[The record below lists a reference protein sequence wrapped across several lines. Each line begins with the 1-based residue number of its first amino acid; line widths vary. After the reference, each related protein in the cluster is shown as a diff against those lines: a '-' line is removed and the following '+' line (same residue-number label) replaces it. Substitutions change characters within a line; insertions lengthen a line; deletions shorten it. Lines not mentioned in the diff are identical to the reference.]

1 MQDFDLESAI
11 SKWEGGQL
19 SDALMA
25 TLYAFTLSSI
35 KFDGD
40 FLQRKS
46 SKSKIIDINDYS
58 FSESFF
64 IDVLQNYKL
73 KKTKPYVDEVLSHWL
88 QGSWRAKLITY
99 IPTPK
104 EVLYWQTL
112 GLRPV
117 TMLISSKRF
126 FKPVLHKED
135 TLTFL
140 THDLE
145 HAYKMNHDSEQRK
158 LQINFFKRIH
168 AFVEWSGFND
178 LMGHYL
184 EEEKFKK
191 DFDYLLSDMNTHPF
205 HALKFFKGFLLSY
218 FLRRS
223 QSQALNSLEES
234 EYNQLSTQIGQRL
247 FFSNQE
253 KEAFNLLNSQKFD
266 NHYMPLLLTESFQS
280 SVTMSLE

>member
-11 SKWEGGQL
+11 SKWESGQI

-35 KFDGD
+35 KFEGD

-46 SKSKIIDINDYS
+46 SKSKIIDINNYDY
-58 FSESFF
+58 SESFF
-64 IDVLQNYKL
+64 IDVLENYKL
-73 KKTKPYVDEVLSHWL
+73 KKTKPYVDEVLLQWL
-88 QGSWRAKLITY
+88 KGKWQAKLITY

-145 HAYKMNHDSEQRK
+145 HAYKMNHDEEQK
-158 LQINFFKRIH
+158 KMQVNFFKRIH
-168 AFVEWSGFND
+168 SLVEWSGFID

-184 EEEKFKK
+184 EEEQFKK

-205 HALKFFKGFLLSY
+205 HSLKFFKGFLLSY

-223 QSQALNSLEES
+223 QSSTLNSLDEREYEE
-234 EYNQLSTQIGQRL
+234 LSHQIGQRL
-247 FFSNQE
+247 FFATEE
-253 KEAFNLLNSQKFD
+253 KEAFNLLNSHNFD
-266 NHYMPLLLTESFQS
+266 NQKMPLLLTESFQS